1 MKKTFH
7 ALGALT
13 IAAALT
19 LFTTACSNDDI
30 AIEPQ
35 TEQPAAVKTYQV
47 NIPATM
53 PSDGTRAVT
62 FDETATPPTA
72 ITRFE
77 ASENIYVYNE
87 TKGAMLTGA
96 LHPSDISAD
105 GKHCSL
111 TGTLTGTIEAND
123 LLTLAYNM
131 NNFSTN
137 NIVDHCYFRH
147 SNQNGTPASVIDGGM
162 ATHLKVTSFS
172 NNVLTTEQT
181 ASFAMQQAIFR
192 LKFTDG
198 TNPIIV
204 KSLNIESTGWDIA
217 TYYFPFREGDSRYLE
232 RVINVSPSTPTS
244 DYLYVAI
251 AINENRDPS
260 SLKFTVIDNEDYQ
273 YTATKD
279 APNGGFKNGKY
290 YYSAAATALT
300 KQVILVKPTVTWTT
314 VRNGAVEPDQYYR
327 YDVYGP
333 WNKNTEKYEPSEI
346 TISGTSTGYYFYMN
360 WGATIHLNGITAAHE
375 RNSPFIEFAGGDL
388 NLDISGTNNT
398 ITCKNYNQCISGG
411 GNTLKLSGNGTLT
424 VTAESPSRY
433 GIYASNYN
441 DDNNSDASVLA
452 ATGYTVIRSDRTNNA
467 DGTYTWT
474 YTVAPNQ

>member
-1 MKKTFH
+1 
-7 ALGALT
+7 
-13 IAAALT
+13 
-19 LFTTACSNDDI
+19 
-30 AIEPQ
+30 
-35 TEQPAAVKTYQV
+35 
-47 NIPATM
+47 
-53 PSDGTRAVT
+53 
-62 FDETATPPTA
+62 
-72 ITRFE
+72 
-77 ASENIYVYNE
+77 
-87 TKGAMLTGA
+87 
-96 LHPSDISAD
+96 
-105 GKHCSL
+105 
-111 TGTLTGTIEAND
+111 
-123 LLTLAYNM
+123 
-131 NNFSTN
+131 
-137 NIVDHCYFRH
+137 
-147 SNQNGTPASVIDGGM
+147 
-162 ATHLKVTSFS
+162 
-172 NNVLTTEQT
+172 
-181 ASFAMQQAIFR
+181 
-192 LKFTDG
+192 
-198 TNPIIV
+198 
-204 KSLNIESTGWDIA
+204 
-217 TYYFPFREGDSRYLE
+217 
-232 RVINVSPSTPTS
+232 
-244 DYLYVAI
+244 VAI
-251 AINENRDPS
+251 AINENRVPS

-314 VRNGAVEPDQYYR
+314 VSYGAVEPDQYYR

-333 WNKNTEKYEPSEI
+333 WNENKEKYEPSEI

-360 WGATIHLNGITAAHE
+360 WGATIRLNGITASHE

-424 VTAESPSRY
+424 VTAKSPSRY

-441 DDNNSDASVLA
+441 NDNNSDASVLA